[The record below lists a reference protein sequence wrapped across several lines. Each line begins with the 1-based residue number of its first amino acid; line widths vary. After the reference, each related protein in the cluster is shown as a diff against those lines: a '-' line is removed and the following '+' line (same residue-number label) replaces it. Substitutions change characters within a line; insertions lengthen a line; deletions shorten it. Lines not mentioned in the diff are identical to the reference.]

1 MSAHPIGGF
10 HHLGTT
16 RMASDPKSGVTDSFG
31 QVHGLANLFVAG
43 TSLFPTAGWANP
55 TLTMLALALR
65 TADRIA
71 SQVRPAA

>member
-1 MSAHPIGGF
+1 
-10 HHLGTT
+10 
-16 RMASDPKSGVTDSFG
+16 MASDPKSGVTDGFG
-31 QVHGLANLFVAG
+31 QVHGLDNLFVAG

-71 SQVRPAA
+71 SEARPAA